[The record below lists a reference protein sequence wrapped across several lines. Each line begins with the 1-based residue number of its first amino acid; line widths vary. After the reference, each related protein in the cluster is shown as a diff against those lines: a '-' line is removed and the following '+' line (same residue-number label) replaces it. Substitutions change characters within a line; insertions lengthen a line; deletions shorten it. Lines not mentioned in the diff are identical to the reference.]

1 MTYTFPYSSSP
12 AIHDLDSD
20 GDLEIFGGTAD
31 GLNVLDI
38 KENGSNAN
46 YWNTFKANLLRNSY
60 YSNLLMG
67 DVNIDSNIDIL
78 DVIGIVGYILN
89 TNQSIDFNYADMNYD
104 GYVDI
109 SDVLLI
115 LNHIL
120 VD

>member
-1 MTYTFPYSSSP
+1 M
-12 AIHDLDSD
+12 
-20 GDLEIFGGTAD
+20 
-31 GLNVLDI
+31 LDI

-46 YWNTFKANLLRNSY
+46 YWNTFKANLLRKSY

-109 SDVLLI
+109 SDIILI

-120 VD
+120 VE